1 MSKKE
6 SSRAYGRLVEK
17 AWSDESFKKRLLE
30 DGKGVLVEAGIDVP
44 EGVDIKFHENTGKV
58 VHVVLPSPPSMDG
71 ELSHTE
77 LDAVAGGDLLI
88 PDHCGSPLEIEGMG
102 GQLDFDPRS

>member
-17 AWSDESFKKRLLE
+17 AWSDEKFKKRLLE
-30 DGKGVLVEAGIDVP
+30 DGKGVLKDSGIDVP
-44 EGVDIKFHENTGKV
+44 EGVEIQFHENTEKV
-58 VHVVLPSPPSMDG
+58 VHVVLPSPPPMDE

-77 LDAVAGGDLLI
+77 LDAVAGGAVKL
-88 PDHCGSPLEIEGMG
+88 PDECDNRLGKEALQG
-102 GQLDFDPRS
+102 GQGVE